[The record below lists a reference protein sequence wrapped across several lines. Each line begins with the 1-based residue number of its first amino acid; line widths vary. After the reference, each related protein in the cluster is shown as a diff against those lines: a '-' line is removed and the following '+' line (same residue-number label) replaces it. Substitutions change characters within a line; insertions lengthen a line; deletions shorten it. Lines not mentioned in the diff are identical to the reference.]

1 MKTEALELS
10 LTCAQEI
17 PIADESGVR
26 AVPRHVLFR
35 EIYDNHFDFVW
46 RNLRRLGV
54 APAELEDRAQEVFI
68 VALRRIDDFTDRS
81 FGPRAWLFQITLRVA
96 SDERRRRRRHPI
108 DADGGERAERESIP
122 PSQEGAVQQK
132 QALLTLERALA
143 SVDLPKRA
151 VLLMHEIE
159 EMSAPE
165 ISAALGVPL
174 NTVYSRLRGA
184 RIDLDIALRK
194 EVGQ

>member
-1 MKTEALELS
+1 
-10 LTCAQEI
+10 
-17 PIADESGVR
+17 
-26 AVPRHVLFR
+26 VLFR

-54 APAELEDRAQEVFI
+54 ATAELEDRAQEVFI
-68 VALRRIDDFTDRS
+68 VALRRIDDYTEHS

-108 DADGGERAERESIP
+108 DTDGGERAERESIP
-122 PSQEGAVQQK
+122 PSQEGVMQQK
-132 QALLTLERALA
+132 EALATLERAL
-143 SVDLPKRA
+143 SCLDLPKRA

-165 ISAALGVPL
+165 ISVALSIPL
-174 NTVYSRLRGA
+174 NTVYSRLRNA
-184 RIDLDIALRK
+184 RIELDVAIRK
-194 EVGQ
+194 ELGR